1 MQQKIN
7 FQTNALAISDA
18 KKVLSK
24 AQKEFNRLTEKIA
37 TLRNEI
43 HGFEESTTKM
53 SQRVTTELKPL
64 LKEFSMHQ
72 AALVRLFDKAH
83 DSGEYKAKDKKKLS
97 HLISE
102 MAFGLISEHG
112 MEDLK
117 PIFDK
122 YNKESFDETTSEAN
136 EVSLEMAKN
145 MAAMMYG
152 IDIDKDAD
160 LDTAEK
166 FHEYLHQKIAE
177 KEEQDEILRAQREE
191 ARANAPKTEKK
202 RLKEEKYKAK
212 KDKEAAEEKKLSQSV
227 REVYMDLVKTFHPD
241 LEQNEEEK
249 ARKTT
254 IMQRVV
260 AAYQD
265 NDLTTL
271 LQLQMEFERIDKE
284 HIGNIAEN
292 RLLQFNKILS
302 RQAKDLNETL
312 WDVKERIAN
321 ACGRD
326 THELKT
332 PAVIDFFL
340 NTSIKEAKKDLKSI
354 KTEVQELENPLQ
366 MKTFVKYYQIPR
378 SSGFG
383 DMFENYF

>member
-1 MQQKIN
+1 MQQKLN

-18 KKVLSK
+18 KKDLSK
-24 AQKEFNRLTEKIA
+24 AQKEFNRLTERIA

-43 HGFEESTTKM
+43 QGFEESTTKM
-53 SQRVTTELKPL
+53 SQRVTTELKPI
-64 LKEFSMHQ
+64 LKEFSTYQ

-83 DSGEYKAKDKKKLS
+83 DTGDYKAKDKKKLS

-112 MEDLK
+112 MDDLK
-117 PIFDK
+117 PIFDR

-136 EVSLEMAKN
+136 EVSLEMSKN
-145 MAAMMYG
+145 MAEMMYG
-152 IDIDKDAD
+152 IEIDKDAD
-160 LDTAEK
+160 LSTAEK
-166 FHEYLHQKIAE
+166 FHAYLHQKMIE
-177 KEEQDEILRAQREE
+177 KEEQDEMLRAQREE
-191 ARANAPKTEKK
+191 ARANAPKTEKQ

-212 KDKEAAEEKKLSQSV
+212 KDKESAEEKKMSQSV

-249 ARKTT
+249 IRKTA

-271 LQLQMEFERIDKE
+271 LQLQMEFERIDQD

-302 RQAKDLNETL
+302 RQAKDLNEVL
-312 WDVKERIAN
+312 LDVKERIAN

-326 THELKT
+326 LRELKT

-378 SSGFG
+378 SNGFG
-383 DMFENYF
+383 DMFENYY